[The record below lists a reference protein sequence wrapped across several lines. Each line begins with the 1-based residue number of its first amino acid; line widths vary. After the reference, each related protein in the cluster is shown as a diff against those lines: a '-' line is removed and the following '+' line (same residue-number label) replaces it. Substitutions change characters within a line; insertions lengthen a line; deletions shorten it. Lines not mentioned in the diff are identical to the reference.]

1 MSFDVVTC
9 RFNVIWCSY
18 AFQVKRLKLGSVSIV
33 EIQKKT
39 IDTYCLLFH
48 AAQGDWF
55 LLFQISTAIRKS
67 RKNEAIVILL
77 LSRVFFV
84 FELLQLEY
92 FPKIKLK
99 IEVSSF
105 KALFPSFELFKA
117 ASNSQFKLWYF
128 NKDSEENTH
137 DFTPPLPNWNYRFI
151 HSTYKSL

>member
-1 MSFDVVTC
+1 MQLCLPS
-9 RFNVIWCSY
+9 
-18 AFQVKRLKLGSVSIV
+18 
-33 EIQKKT
+33 KKT
-39 IDTYCLLFH
+39 QTGFGFNCWNSEKNNRYILLIVSRSSRRLI
-48 AAQGDWF
+48 